1 MLRALYKGAI
11 DFPEHNSSASSDYI
25 KGDITQNEHPSQRI
39 PKTQPEE
46 QNLLT
51 VILINRD
58 RMNTACYFLAMQF
71 ASDIVLTETTT
82 MQQNETGSQ
91 LILKGTTTI
100 GVVCKDGVILASD
113 TRVTMGFYIAHK
125 FGKKVYKIDEHL
137 GMTIAGTVADAQ
149 RVVDILTAN
158 AQLYRINLN
167 RPMPVSSAARL
178 VANLLFSARYIPL
191 ATQVLI
197 GGVDETGPHV
207 FNLDPFGSLTE
218 EKSVSTGSGS
228 PIAYGILEDKYRED
242 MTIEELL
249 PIVMKAVNAAMKRD
263 VASGNSYNVTVI
275 DKNGYREL
283 SEEEKSKLL
292 VK

>member
-1 MLRALYKGAI
+1 MS
-11 DFPEHNSSASSDYI
+11 FN
-25 KGDITQNEHPSQRI
+25 GDKNGMTQNDAA
-39 PKTQPEE
+39 
-46 QNLLT
+46 N
-51 VILINRD
+51 
-58 RMNTACYFLAMQF
+58 
-71 ASDIVLTETTT
+71 
-82 MQQNETGSQ
+82 Q

-113 TRVTMGFYIAHK
+113 TRVTMGFYVAHK

-158 AQLYRINLN
+158 AQLYRINMN

-191 ATQVLI
+191 ATQVLV
-197 GGVDETGPHV
+197 GGIDDTGPHV
-207 FNLDPFGSLTE
+207 FDLDPFGSLTE
-218 EKSVSTGSGS
+218 EKFVSTGSGS
-228 PIAYGILEDKYRED
+228 PIAYGILEDKYNEN

-283 SEEEKSKLL
+283 NEEERNKLL